1 MEMVRMAELF
11 EIFQG
16 LFNGFGIALTLTNLT
31 FAFLGA
37 FLGTVVGILPG
48 LGPAATISLLLPLSF
63 KIGSPV
69 SSIILMAGIFYG
81 AMYGGSTTSIL
92 VKIPG
97 EAASVVTCID
107 GYKMAQKGRA
117 GSALGI
123 AAIGSFIAG
132 TVGVIGITFVAPPL
146 AEFAL
151 KFGPPEYFSLT
162 LLGLLLATLLGG
174 TSILKGLI
182 MIVLGLLLGSIGLDP
197 ISGAI
202 RFTFGIFMLQEGI
215 DFVTLAMGLFGIG
228 EILYNL
234 EREFKTDVV
243 TRKITHLWPTLK
255 DWAESKWAIVRGS
268 LIGFFIGILPGGGAV
283 ISSLVSYAVE
293 KKISKN
299 PEEFGKGAIQGV
311 AGPESANNSA
321 ASASFI
327 PLLTLGIPGNAAIAM
342 IFAALLIQGVQP
354 GPFLISERPDIFWGV
369 VASMYIGNGMLLILN
384 LPLVGMWA
392 QLLRVP
398 YAILAPVI
406 VLFCCVGV
414 YSIRNSVFDIWVMG
428 IFGILGYFF
437 RKVELEPGPL
447 ILAFVLGPILER
459 SLRQSL
465 LISAGSPLIFFKRP
479 ISGAMMGLLILFIL
493 FQILWTLR
501 SRWTNRYEPFK
512 KD

>member
-1 MEMVRMAELF
+1 MN
-11 EIFQG
+11 EILGMFQG
-16 LFNGFGIALTLTNLT
+16 LASGFGIAFSLNNLI
-31 FAFLGA
+31 FALIGA
-37 FLGTVVGILPG
+37 VLGTIVGILPG

-69 SSIILMAGIFYG
+69 TSIIMMAGIFYG

-92 VKIPG
+92 VNIPG

-107 GYKMAQKGRA
+107 GYQMALQGRA
-117 GSALGI
+117 GPALGI

-132 TVGVIGITFVAPPL
+132 TIGVIGLTFVAPPL

-162 LLGLLLATLLGG
+162 LLGLLMATLLGG
-174 TSILKGLI
+174 TSIVKGLI
-182 MIVLGLLLGSIGLDP
+182 MVVLGLLLGSVGLDP
-197 ISGAI
+197 ISGAV
-202 RFTFGIFMLQEGI
+202 RFTWGFFMLQEGV
-215 DFVTLAMGLFGIG
+215 DFVTLAMGMFGIG
-228 EILYNL
+228 EILINL
-234 EREFKTDVV
+234 EKELTTELV

-255 DWAESKWAIVRGS
+255 DWAESKWAIIRGS
-268 LIGFFIGILPGGGAV
+268 FIGFFIGILPGGGAV

-293 KKISKN
+293 KKVSKH

-354 GPFLISERPDIFWGV
+354 GPFLITEHPDVFWGV
-369 VASMYIGNGMLLILN
+369 VASMYIGNVMLLILN
-384 LPLVGMWA
+384 LPMVGIWV

-398 YAILAPVI
+398 YAILAPII
-406 VLFCCVGV
+406 VLFCCIGV
-414 YSIRNSVFDIWVMG
+414 YSIRNTVFDIWVMG
-428 IFGILGYFF
+428 IFGMIGYLF
-437 RKVELEPGPL
+437 RKVDMEPGPL

-459 SLRQSL
+459 SLRQAL
-465 LISAGSPLIFFKRP
+465 LISAGSPLIFLTRP
-479 ISGAMMGLLILFIL
+479 ISGALMGFLLVFIL
-493 FQILWTLR
+493 IQVIMALR
-501 SRWTNRYEPFK
+501 KMRPKYK
-512 KD
+512 I

>member
-1 MEMVRMAELF
+1 MN
-11 EIFQG
+11 EILGMFQG
-16 LFNGFGIALTLTNLT
+16 LANGFGIALSLNNLI
-31 FAFLGA
+31 FALIGA
-37 FLGTVVGILPG
+37 TLGTIVGILPG

-69 SSIILMAGIFYG
+69 TSIIMMAGIFYG

-92 VKIPG
+92 VNIPG

-107 GYKMAQKGRA
+107 GYQMALKGRA
-117 GSALGI
+117 GPALGI

-132 TVGVIGITFVAPPL
+132 TIGVIGLTFVAPPL

-162 LLGLLLATLLGG
+162 LLGLLMATLLGG
-174 TSILKGLI
+174 TSIVKGLI
-182 MIVLGLLLGSIGLDP
+182 MVVLGLLLGSVGLDP
-197 ISGAI
+197 ISGAV
-202 RFTFGIFMLQEGI
+202 RFTWGFFMLQEGV
-215 DFVTLAMGLFGIG
+215 DFVTLAMGMFGIG
-228 EILYNL
+228 EILINL
-234 EREFKTDVV
+234 EKELTTELV

-255 DWAESKWAIVRGS
+255 DWAESKWAIIRGS
-268 LIGFFIGILPGGGAV
+268 FIGFFIGILPGGGAV

-293 KKISKN
+293 KKVSKH

-354 GPFLISERPDIFWGV
+354 GPFLITEHPDVFWGV
-369 VASMYIGNGMLLILN
+369 VASMYIGNVMLLILN
-384 LPLVGMWA
+384 LPMVGIWV

-398 YAILAPVI
+398 YAILAPII
-406 VLFCCVGV
+406 VLFCCIGV
-414 YSIRNSVFDIWVMG
+414 YSIRNTVFDIWVMG
-428 IFGILGYFF
+428 IFGMIGYLF
-437 RKVELEPGPL
+437 RKVDMEPGPL

-459 SLRQSL
+459 SLRQAL
-465 LISAGSPLIFFKRP
+465 LISAGSPLIFFTRP
-479 ISGAMMGLLILFIL
+479 ISGALMGFLLVFIL
-493 FQILWTLR
+493 LQVIMALR
-501 SRWTNRYEPFK
+501 KMYSKYK
-512 KD
+512 I